1 MTLVALQCQMKDLP
15 AIKGRYYIHSLIEEG
30 EHEQQDFK
38 FAISDARKIA
48 RSISAF
54 SNNSG
59 GRLLIGVKDNGVVAG
74 IRNEEDVYMIEA
86 AAEMYCRP
94 KVDVRM
100 TAFKVD
106 PGTVVLRVE
115 IPKALHPPVSVVEE
129 NNELRAYYRVKD
141 ENIVAH
147 PVMLSAWK
155 HYATDTG
162 AFVAVDD
169 NHRLLLEIIE
179 RDGYATLEEFVKRS
193 HLSTETATDYIGRLV
208 ASSVV
213 DLEYRAGRLVI
224 TATHDASRAD

>member
-1 MTLVALQCQMKDLP
+1 MKDLT

-38 FAISDARKIA
+38 FAITDARKIA

-54 SNNSG
+54 ANHSG

-74 IRNEEDVYMIEA
+74 VRNEEDVYMIET

-94 KVDVRM
+94 AVEVTM

-106 PGTVVLRVE
+106 PGTVVIRAE
-115 IPKALHPPVSVVEE
+115 IPKALRPPVQVVEE
-129 NNELRAYYRVKD
+129 GGVLRAYYRVKD

-147 PVMLSAWK
+147 PMLLSAWK
-155 HYATDTG
+155 HYASEG
-162 AFVAVDD
+162 ALVTFDA
-169 NHRLLLEIIE
+169 NHQLLIEIIR
-179 RDGYATLEEFVKRS
+179 RDGYVTLEEFVRRS
-193 HLSTETATDYIGRLV
+193 HLSTPTAIDLVGRLA

-213 DLEYRAGRLVI
+213 NIVYRDGVPVI
-224 TATHDASRAD
+224 TA

>member
-1 MTLVALQCQMKDLP
+1 MKDLP
-15 AIKGRYYIHSLIEEG
+15 AIKGRHYIHSLIEEG

-59 GRLLIGVKDNGVVAG
+59 GRLLIGVKDNGAVAG

-115 IPKALHPPVSVVEE
+115 IPKALRPPVRVVEE

-147 PVMLSAWK
+147 PLLLSAWM

-193 HLSTETATDYIGRLV
+193 HLSTETATDYIGRLA

-213 DLEYRAGRLVI
+213 DLKYRAGRLVI
-224 TATHDASRAD
+224 TVPHDASRAD

>member
-1 MTLVALQCQMKDLP
+1 MKDLT

-38 FAISDARKIA
+38 FAITDARKIA

-54 SNNSG
+54 ANHSG

-74 IRNEEDVYMIEA
+74 VRNEEDVYMIET

-94 KVDVRM
+94 AVEVTM

-106 PGTVVLRVE
+106 PGTVVIRAE
-115 IPKALHPPVSVVEE
+115 IPKALRPPVHVVEKGDV
-129 NNELRAYYRVKD
+129 LRAYYRVND

-147 PVMLSAWK
+147 PLLLSAWR
-155 HYATDTG
+155 HYASDEG
-162 AFVAVDD
+162 ALVAFDE
-169 NHRLLLEIIE
+169 NHRLLIDMINAA
-179 RDGYATLEEFVKRS
+179 GFTTLEEFVRQS
-193 HLSTETATDYIGRLV
+193 HLSTPTAIELIGRLA

-213 DLEYRAGRLVI
+213 NLVYQRGQLVI
-224 TATHDASRAD
+224 TV

>member
-1 MTLVALQCQMKDLP
+1 MKDLP

-94 KVDVRM
+94 KVDVKL

-115 IPKALHPPVSVVEE
+115 IPKALRPPVCVVEE

-141 ENIVAH
+141 ENFVAH
-147 PVMLSAWK
+147 PLMLSAWE
-155 HYATDTG
+155 HYAADGG
-162 AFVAVDD
+162 ALVTVDD
-169 NHRLLLEIIE
+169 NYRLLLEIID
-179 RDGYATLEEFVKRS
+179 RDGNATLEEFVRRS
-193 HLSTETATDYIGRLV
+193 HLSTDTAVDYIGRLV
-208 ASSVV
+208 ASSMIN
-213 DLEYRAGRLVI
+213 LEYRDGRLVI
-224 TATHDASRAD
+224 CN

>member
-1 MTLVALQCQMKDLP
+1 MKDLP

-54 SNNSG
+54 SNHNG

-74 IRNEEDVYMIEA
+74 IRNEEDVYMIET
-86 AAEMYCRP
+86 AAELYCRP
-94 KVDVRM
+94 AVDVKM

-106 PGTVVLRVE
+106 PGTVVIRAE
-115 IPKALHPPVSVVEE
+115 IPKALRPPVSVVEE
-129 NNELRAYYRVKD
+129 GNVLRAYYRVKD

-147 PVMLSAWK
+147 PLLLSAWE
-155 HYATDTG
+155 HYAADSG
-162 AFVAVDD
+162 ALVQYDERY
-169 NHRLLLEIIE
+169 RLLIDMINES
-179 RDGYATLEEFVKRS
+179 GSTTLEEYVRRS
-193 HLSTETATDYIGRLV
+193 HLSTSTAVELIGRLV

-213 DLEYRAGRLVI
+213 DLKYRDGEMLIVNS
-224 TATHDASRAD
+224 D